1 MREATLTRAA
11 ETVGFDNLWSRL
23 SLLRANFWRQPIAH
37 CLALPALL
45 FASTSMCLDNNNPNY
60 IQGLENASRSGA
72 ELFGR
77 LLGGSVL
84 GAATQTLLQ
93 DLLRVVTNTADRN
106 AYYVLATALACPPAV
121 YLGSGSLDMTEADR
135 IAIASASALPGAIV
149 AAVTNYCHNRQSPS
163 TQATNPSLELR
174 LQEEIQE
181 QPRI

>member
-1 MREATLTRAA
+1 MREATLTRAT

-23 SLLRANFWRQPIAH
+23 SLLRANFLRQPIAH

-45 FASTSMCLDNNNPNY
+45 FASTSMYLDNNNPNY
-60 IQGLENASRSGA
+60 IQGLENASGSGA

-84 GAATQTLLQ
+84 GAVTQTLLQ
-93 DLLRVVTNTADRN
+93 DLLRVATNTADRN
-106 AYYVLATALACPPAV
+106 AHYVLATALACPPAV
-121 YLGSGSLDMTEADR
+121 YLRLGSLNMTEADR
-135 IAIASASALPGAIV
+135 IAIASASALAGAFV
-149 AAVTNYCHNRQSPS
+149 AAVTNYFHNRQSPP